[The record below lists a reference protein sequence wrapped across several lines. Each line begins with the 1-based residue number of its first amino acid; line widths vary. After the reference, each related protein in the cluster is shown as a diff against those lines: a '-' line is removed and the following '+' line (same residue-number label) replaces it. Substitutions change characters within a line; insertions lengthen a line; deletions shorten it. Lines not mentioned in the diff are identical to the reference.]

1 MVHRRELP
9 WTCGEAGIS
18 EQTVH
23 FMVKTQQKRQRS
35 HNQHLLKFL
44 PMPQVPNAT
53 EGIKTLNNMGLWGA
67 LQTHTKAAYMN
78 MSFTNQTPRE
88 GTAEISHT
96 HTHTHKEISQVPDK
110 Q

>member
-1 MVHRRELP
+1 
-9 WTCGEAGIS
+9 
-18 EQTVH
+18 
-23 FMVKTQQKRQRS
+23 
-35 HNQHLLKFL
+35 
-44 PMPQVPNAT
+44 
-53 EGIKTLNNMGLWGA
+53 MGLWGA